1 MDELKEKVK
10 QILITDGILNKE
22 QGEMELAELIEGVTP
37 MGVATL
43 IIEAYNQ
50 GVNVYYETWKKQGKK
65 IDELTATI
73 EKVKDRVFL
82 DFLSYQTA

>member
-1 MDELKEKVK
+1 MEELKERVK

-22 QGEMELAELIEGVTP
+22 QGEKELAELFEGATP
-37 MGVATL
+37 TAVATL

-50 GVNVYYETWKKQGKK
+50 GVNVYYNTWKKQCEK

-73 EKVKDRVFL
+73 EKVKDRVFY
-82 DFLSYQTA
+82 DFLKTE

>member
-10 QILITDGILNKE
+10 QILASNGILSKE
-22 QGEMELAELIEGVTP
+22 QGEKELAKLLEGATP
-37 MGVATL
+37 MAVATL

-50 GVNVYYETWKKQGKK
+50 GVNVYYEMWKKQGEK

-73 EKVKDRVFL
+73 EKVKERVFF
-82 DFLSYQTA
+82 DFLSYQTS

>member
-22 QGEMELAELIEGVTP
+22 QGEEELAELIESETP
-37 MGVATL
+37 MAVATL

-50 GVNVYYETWKKQGKK
+50 GVNVYYETWKKQCEI
-65 IDELTATI
+65 IDELQSTI
-73 EKVKDRVFL
+73 EKVKDRMFN
-82 DFLSYQTA
+82 DFLKTA

>member
-1 MDELKEKVK
+1 MEELKERVK
-10 QILITDGILNKE
+10 QILLSHGILERE
-22 QGEMELAELIEGVTP
+22 QGEKELAELLEGATP
-37 MGVATL
+37 TAVATL

-50 GVNVYYETWKKQGKK
+50 GVNVYYDTWKKQGEE